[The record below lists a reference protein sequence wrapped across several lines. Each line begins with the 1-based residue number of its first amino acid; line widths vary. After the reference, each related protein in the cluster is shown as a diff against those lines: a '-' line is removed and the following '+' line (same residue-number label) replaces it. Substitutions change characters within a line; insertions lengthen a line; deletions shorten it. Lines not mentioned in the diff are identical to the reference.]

1 MVLTNIMI
9 PLSVNVVGLFGCCVH
24 DALGFPLGPSICRVV
39 DWSLEPPV
47 CNTVTWSFDS
57 SVCYAVDW
65 CLDTPVCIAVTDL
78 FISLFLLTLPP
89 ALFVPLS
96 ANDVDQTLDLFVCQ
110 RCWLTRFLCLQ
121 CYWLTLL
128 APLCNA
134 VGWCLDPSVCQSP
147 GGIWPTI
154 EISLEFKSAIL
165 NIYIPPLSLWHKGG
179 GVSGNKHPSPPF
191 KRIASSFPMIFI
203 L

>member
-1 MVLTNIMI
+1 MI
-9 PLSVNVVGLFGCCVH
+9 PLSVNVVGLFVCCVH
-24 DALGFPLGPSICRVV
+24 DAVGFPLGPSICRVV

-96 ANDVDQTLDLFVCQ
+96 ANVDQTLDLFVCQ

-121 CYWLTLL
+121 CYWLT
-128 APLCNA
+128 PWSLCLQCC
-134 VGWCLDPSVCQSP
+134 WLMSWSLCLPIAWRDMTNNRDFIRIQIGYSKHLYSPS
-147 GGIWPTI
+147 
-154 EISLEFKSAIL
+154 
-165 NIYIPPLSLWHKGG
+165 LSLTQGG
-179 GVSGNKHPSPPF
+179 GGFRK
-191 KRIASSFPMIFI
+191 
-203 L
+203 